1 MNHIPSFTH
10 INYNELQFENLK
22 FVKMD
27 FMRSFLTHLNVLP
40 PFGMVLGGNIGLHLS
55 MVWNPKRMREVCM
68 MFICVS
74 IARLGHEDQ
83 NQAYNY
89 DLDELDVLFSQ
100 PKVKV
105 TKKENKPW

>member
-1 MNHIPSFTH
+1 
-10 INYNELQFENLK
+10 
-22 FVKMD
+22 
-27 FMRSFLTHLNVLP
+27 
-40 PFGMVLGGNIGLHLS
+40 
-55 MVWNPKRMREVCM
+55 